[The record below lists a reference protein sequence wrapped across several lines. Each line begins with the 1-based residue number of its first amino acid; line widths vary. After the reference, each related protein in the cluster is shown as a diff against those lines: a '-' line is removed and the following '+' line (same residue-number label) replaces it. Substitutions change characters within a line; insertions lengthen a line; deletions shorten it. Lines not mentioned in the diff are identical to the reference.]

1 MVKVNY
7 SWINTELIKLE
18 RITSNIKPWSLFL
31 PTNDIYEK
39 LATGDTCELQ
49 NVVDLMSNHL
59 KLSHIP
65 IAKYDWSLKI
75 PFHAIGQIKNSGTE
89 VSVISIPFSSVGK
102 PYAIG
107 AILAHEMSHQI
118 LALSK
123 MYYPNLDENE
133 KLTDLASIAIGFGK
147 LVLNGLAIEAS
158 GVEGMS
164 VNLGYIGNDVK
175 LFSYLTT
182 CSKHKINL
190 SDTYS
195 YLTKDVVSLL
205 EKFPFNNHGLLQR
218 ILRRFSFT
226 VRKK

>member
-1 MVKVNY
+1 
-7 SWINTELIKLE
+7 
-18 RITSNIKPWSLFL
+18 
-31 PTNDIYEK
+31 
-39 LATGDTCELQ
+39 
-49 NVVDLMSNHL
+49 
-59 KLSHIP
+59 
-65 IAKYDWSLKI
+65 
-75 PFHAIGQIKNSGTE
+75 
-89 VSVISIPFSSVGK
+89 
-102 PYAIG
+102 
-107 AILAHEMSHQI
+107 MSHQI
-118 LALSK
+118 LALNK

-164 VNLGYIGNDVK
+164 VNLGYIGTDVK

-190 SDTYS
+190 SATYS

-205 EKFPFNNHGLLQR
+205 EKFPFNNPGLLQR